1 MIGEVELPLFTFG
14 RFCDIIKVIR
24 KLIVKLEFDGEK
36 MDYYKQIFKRKS
48 FHIFKNTDTLTEGEV
63 QGLKDFIKTTKPLN
77 PEIKTEICIVP
88 ESETTCK
95 RGGQYC
101 ILFYSET
108 KGEYL
113 RNIGYIGEQIDLY
126 LASQNIGALWFGIGK
141 PQNMQVNGL
150 DFVIMISIAKMPEDM
165 FRKDMFKSKRK
176 PLNEIWIG
184 DTLRVAEI
192 VRFTPSACNTQPWI
206 VENTS
211 NNLMIYRFKKPGKRG
226 IMPAD
231 KVRYYNKIDMGI
243 FLFMLEVCL
252 EHESYTY
259 ERTLFADTTEDSIE
273 QTLIAKYTYS
283 NK

>member
-1 MIGEVELPLFTFG
+1 
-14 RFCDIIKVIR
+14 
-24 KLIVKLEFDGEK
+24 
-36 MDYYKQIFKRKS
+36 MDYYKQIFRRKS
-48 FHIFKNTDTLTEGEV
+48 FHIFKNTDVLTDIEI
-63 QGLKDFIKTTKPLN
+63 QKLKDFIKTVKPLHS
-77 PEIKTEICIVP
+77 EIKTDICIVP
-88 ESETTCK
+88 ECETTCK

-126 LASQNIGALWFGIGK
+126 LSSQDIGALWFGIGK
-141 PQNMQVNGL
+141 PKEMQINGL
-150 DFVIMISIAKMPEDM
+150 DYVIMISIAKMPKDE

-176 PLNEIWIG
+176 PLNEIWSG
-184 DTLRVAEI
+184 DTLGVAEI

-206 VENTS
+206 VENAD

-243 FLFMLEVCL
+243 FLFMLEICL
-252 EHESYTY
+252 EHENYTY
-259 ERTLFADTTEDSIE
+259 EKTLFADTTDDSIE
-273 QTLIAKYTYS
+273 KTLIAKYTYQ
-283 NK
+283 NN